1 MRLWKDESGA
11 IISAE
16 LVLVMTILLF
26 AVAVGLSHLA
36 GTIVGELTDIGNAI
50 GAADQTYFVAGYEI
64 VHGANNVNAANTAF
78 GFADR
83 IDAEVSDCAPV
94 TVNREQNIKVDAT
107 GGSTNEDA
115 GP

>member
-36 GTIVGELTDIGNAI
+36 GTIVGELVDIGNAI
-50 GAADQTYFVAGYEI
+50 GAADQSYNVAGYEI
-64 VHGANNVNAANTAF
+64 EHLGVGVNAANAGF

-83 IDAEVSDCAPV
+83 IDKEVSDCAKV
-94 TVNREQNIKVDAT
+94 TVNRQDNIKKDTT
-107 GGSTNEDA
+107 GGSKHEDNS
-115 GP
+115 